1 MTTSTLAP
9 PTGRRRIPA
18 AHLTDTQ
25 AQFVLGHVLTR
36 LGTADGLAD
45 DQPPVPYT
53 DRAERLSLS
62 AVAAWSLGLAL
73 TPDAE
78 IAQCYDCA
86 DIVDGAL
93 TDEDAG
99 IIRCHRCRH
108 DHRAIPP
115 SHSYEPWA
123 DFYRS

>member
-1 MTTSTLAP
+1 MTTIAP
-9 PTGRRRIPA
+9 PTGRRRITA
-18 AHLTDTQ
+18 AELTDNQTR
-25 AQFVLGHVLTR
+25 FVIGHVLTR
-36 LGTADGLAD
+36 LGTADGLTED
-45 DQPPVPYT
+45 HPLIPYT

-62 AVAAWSLGLAL
+62 ALAAWHLSLAL
-73 TPDAE
+73 TPGAE

-86 DIVDGAL
+86 DILDGAL